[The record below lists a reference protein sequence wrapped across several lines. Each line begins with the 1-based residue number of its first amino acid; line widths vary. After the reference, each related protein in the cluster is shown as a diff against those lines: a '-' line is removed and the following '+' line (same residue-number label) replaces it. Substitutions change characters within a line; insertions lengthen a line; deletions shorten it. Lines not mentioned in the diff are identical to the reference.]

1 MFKTRILI
9 LFVMVFMLAV
19 SLPTMAQDTPDDT
32 ADLETIEITISGTV
46 EFVVAEDGTTTV
58 LVGGVV
64 VTASETFNP
73 LGLVPGSYVEITGV
87 LMDDDTIMVI
97 TVNFAPEETPEP
109 EETETPE
116 PEETETPEPDV
127 TEEAPIELGNCVP
140 ETHPVANRIANAY
153 DVDVAEVIAM
163 HCAGNGFGNIARA
176 FLLAEAAA
184 EDADMDDTE
193 SVDGEDIELVITP
206 EDAWAYLDLHKAGT
220 GWGQIV
226 QESGVHPS
234 ELAPGRLRNRN
245 TDDTSDDGTEL
256 DTQSTG
262 PGNSGNNGRGN
273 GNNGNNGRGNGNN
286 GNNGRGNGNGNGRNG

>member
-19 SLPTMAQDTPDDT
+19 ALPTMAQDTTDDT

-46 EFVVAEDGTTTV
+46 EFIVADDGTTTV

-64 VTASETFNP
+64 VSASETFNP
-73 LGLVPGSYVEITGV
+73 MGLVPGSYVEITGV
-87 LMDDDTIMVI
+87 LMDDDSVMVI
-97 TVNFAPEETPEP
+97 TVNFAPEETPDP

-127 TEEAPIELGNCVP
+127 TEEAPIVLGNCVP

-184 EDADMDDTE
+184 EDANMDDSE
-193 SVDGEDIELVITP
+193 SVDGEDTELIITP
-206 EDAWAYLDLHKAGT
+206 EDAWAYLDLHGAGM

-256 DTQSTG
+256 DTQSTS
-262 PGNSGNNGRGN
+262 PGNSGNNGRG
-273 GNNGNNGRGNGNN
+273 NGNNGRGNGNN
-286 GNNGRGNGNGNGRNG
+286 GNNGRGNGNGRNG